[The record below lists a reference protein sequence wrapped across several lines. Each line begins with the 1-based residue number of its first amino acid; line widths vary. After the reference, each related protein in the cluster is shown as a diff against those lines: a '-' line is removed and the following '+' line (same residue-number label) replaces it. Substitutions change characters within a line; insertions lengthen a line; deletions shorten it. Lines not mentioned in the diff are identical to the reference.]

1 MADAARDF
9 TRRLLVDAGIGAG
22 MRVLDIGCG
31 TGEVA
36 LLAADL
42 VGGRGDVVGVDRDEG
57 PLAAARD
64 RARERRSTNVR
75 FARGDFDAL
84 PLGPGA
90 FDAAVG
96 RRVLMYQPDAVR
108 AVQRLALNVR
118 PGGLIVFQEHDSTM
132 VPASLVPMPLH
143 RRAQEWIWRTVEREG
158 ADVHMGFGLH
168 AALAR
173 AGLSVE
179 HVRAEAV
186 VQTPEEPYGVGAIV
200 RALLPR
206 IVRQGVATE
215 AEIDADTLDRRLDEE
230 RVGTNATYVGDVMFG
245 AWARKPA

>member
-1 MADAARDF
+1 MADAAQDS

-22 MRVLDIGCG
+22 MRVLDVGCG
-31 TGEVA
+31 TGDVA
-36 LLAADL
+36 LLAGDL
-42 VGGRGDVVGVDRDEG
+42 VGARGEVVGVDRDAA
-57 PLAAARD
+57 PLAAARE
-64 RARERRSTNVR
+64 RARERRPANVG
-75 FARGDFDAL
+75 FVQGDFDAL

-96 RRVLMYQPDAVR
+96 RRVLMYQPDATR
-108 AVQRLALNVR
+108 AVRHLARNVR

-132 VPASLVPMPLH
+132 VPAGLVPMPLH

-168 AALAR
+168 AALTR

-179 HVRAEAV
+179 HVRAEAI
-186 VQTPEEPYGVGAIV
+186 VQTPDAPYGIGAIV

-206 IVRQGVATE
+206 IVRQRVATE
-215 AEIDADTLDRRLDEE
+215 DEIDADTLDRRLDEE
-230 RVGTNATYVGDVMFG
+230 RVSTNATYVADMVFG